1 MSPAASATRKRRSPA
16 ARRRPSGG
24 HRRSRRGRLLRPLA
38 LLAVAGAV
46 VAWVASRPPFDD
58 AVQEVTLPLRHD
70 DIIRQQAE
78 DKDLDPALIAA
89 VIYQETGFRPRE
101 SPAGAQG
108 LMQIM
113 PSTARFIARRSGGT
127 EFELRDLETPQ
138 INIAYGS
145 WYLRYLLDRYEGEER
160 LALAA
165 YNAGMT
171 NVDAWVRAAG
181 GAADFEAS
189 HVRFPET
196 RAYVAGVLARRQEY
210 RERWGRELGL

>member
-1 MSPAASATRKRRSPA
+1 M
-16 ARRRPSGG
+16 
-24 HRRSRRGRLLRPLA
+24 
-38 LLAVAGAV
+38 AG
-46 VAWVASRPPFDD
+46 RPPFDD

-70 DIIRQQAE
+70 DVIRQQAE

-89 VIYQETGFRPRE
+89 VIYQETGFRPRS

-127 EFELRDLETPQ
+127 EFELQDLDTPQ

-145 WYLRYLLDRYEGEER
+145 WYLRYLLDRYDGDEA

-165 YNAGMT
+165 YNAGTT
-171 NVDAWVRAAG
+171 NVDRWVA
-181 GAADFEAS
+181 AADGRDAFDLAS
-189 HVRFPET
+189 DVPFPET
-196 RAYVAGVLARRQEY
+196 RAYVRGVLAHRGEY
-210 RERWGRELGL
+210 RERWGEELGL

>member
-1 MSPAASATRKRRSPA
+1 M
-16 ARRRPSGG
+16 
-24 HRRSRRGRLLRPLA
+24 
-38 LLAVAGAV
+38 AG
-46 VAWVASRPPFDD
+46 RPPFDD

-70 DIIRQQAE
+70 DVIRQQAE

-89 VIYQETGFRPRE
+89 VIYQETRFRPRP

-127 EFELRDLETPQ
+127 EFELRDLDTPQ

-145 WYLRYLLDRYEGEER
+145 WFLRHLLDRYAGDEV

-165 YNAGMT
+165 YNAGTT
-171 NVDAWVRAAG
+171 NVDRWVAAAG
-181 GAADFEAS
+181 GAAGFDPEVDIPFA
-189 HVRFPET
+189 ET
-196 RAYVAGVLARRQEY
+196 RAYVRGVLLRRQEY
-210 RERWGRELGL
+210 RERWGDELGL

>member
-1 MSPAASATRKRRSPA
+1 M
-16 ARRRPSGG
+16 
-24 HRRSRRGRLLRPLA
+24 
-38 LLAVAGAV
+38 AGQ
-46 VAWVASRPPFDD
+46 PPFDD

-70 DIIRQQAE
+70 DVIRQQAE

-89 VIYQETGFRPRE
+89 VIYQETRFLPRP

-113 PSTARFIARRSGGT
+113 PGTARFIARRSGGT
-127 EFELRDLETPQ
+127 EFEIRDLDTPQ

-145 WYLRYLLDRYEGEER
+145 WYLRYLLDRYDGDEV

-171 NVDAWVRAAG
+171 NVDSWVARAG
-181 GAADFEAS
+181 GAEAFDPGADIPFA
-189 HVRFPET
+189 ET
-196 RAYVAGVLARRQEY
+196 RIYVREVLAHRDEY
-210 RERWGRELGL
+210 EARWGDELGL

>member
-1 MSPAASATRKRRSPA
+1 VNPTAAATRRRRSPTAPRRSPA
-16 ARRRPSGG
+16 R
-24 HRRSRRGRLLRPLA
+24 RRSRRGRLLRPLA
-38 LLAVAGAV
+38 ILAVAGAV
-46 VAWVASRPPFDD
+46 VTWMAGRPPFDD

-70 DIIRQQAE
+70 DVIRQQAE

-89 VIYQETGFRPRE
+89 VIYQETGFRPRA

-127 EFELRDLETPQ
+127 EFELRDLDTPQ

-145 WYLRYLLDRYEGEER
+145 WYLRYLLDRYEGDEA

-171 NVDAWVRAAG
+171 NVDSWVGDAG
-181 GAADFEAS
+181 GRDDFHLS
-189 HVRFPET
+189 DVPFPET
-196 RAYVAGVLARRQEY
+196 RAYVRGVLTHRTEY
-210 RERWGRELGL
+210 RERWGDELGL